1 MGILAYNPKGFFA
14 IKTWKCHDYGITFVS
29 ANNFEVPIIPRSFSI
44 REYHFA
50 ALFQTQIGR

>member
-14 IKTWKCHDYGITFVS
+14 KLENAMIMGLHMFL

-44 REYHFA
+44 REFHFA
-50 ALFQTQIGR
+50 LRFYFKPK